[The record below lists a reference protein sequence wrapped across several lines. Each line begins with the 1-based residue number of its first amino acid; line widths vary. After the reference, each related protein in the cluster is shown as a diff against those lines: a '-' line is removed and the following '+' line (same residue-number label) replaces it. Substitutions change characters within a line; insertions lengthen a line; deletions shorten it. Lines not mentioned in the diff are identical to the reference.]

1 MSSTLRRI
9 SLLLRLRVLEYEHGD
24 YSADTK
30 RGTPKAENAKSRDS
44 KLFGAVSQNSDY
56 KIEHREKCDISDE
69 IGNCEAFL

>member
-1 MSSTLRRI
+1 MNMAIIVQTLSVALQRR
-9 SLLLRLRVLEYEHGD
+9 
-24 YSADTK
+24 
-30 RGTPKAENAKSRDS
+30 ENAKSRDS